1 MKIYF
6 FVFISGTGIPDSEGS
21 DLTISD
27 VFEGKIG
34 FSAFEKF
41 AEDNRAPKTKK
52 HTIFENW
59 NHRARALF
67 PKSAPLFQIFTE
79 DNQHF

>member
-1 MKIYF
+1 MKINKNEL
-6 FVFISGTGIPDSEGS
+6 ISGGVFPDSEGS

-52 HTIFENW
+52 NTIFENW
-59 NHRARALF
+59 NHRARVLF
-67 PKSAPLFQIFTE
+67 PKSASLFQIFTE